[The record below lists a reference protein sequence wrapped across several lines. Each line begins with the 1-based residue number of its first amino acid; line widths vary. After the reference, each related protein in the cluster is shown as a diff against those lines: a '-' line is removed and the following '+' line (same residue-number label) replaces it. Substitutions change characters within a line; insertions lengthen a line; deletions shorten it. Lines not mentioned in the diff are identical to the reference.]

1 SEILDPQ
8 AGSFSPGPR
17 LKLARAGHTATVLDD
32 GRVLI
37 AGGRGDGSAELFDP
51 ASNRFTLTQN
61 KMTAGRRA
69 HSAVLL
75 GDGNVLLVGG
85 EQNAEH
91 NMESAEVFDAGTLPF
106 SPTAEPMVLPR
117 AHPALRLLPDGK
129 VQVIGG
135 DYDGSIE
142 VYDPATGRFGAA
154 AHLAPTADL
163 FSQQEMLSAQT
174 RGGFIDSVS
183 YRALKE
189 KRLLSEQL
197 KNRLTGFEEEKI
209 GRSQYATAEIA
220 GRDQAVVVGGVAD

>member
-1 SEILDPQ
+1 DGRVVIIGGDNLTGPVGETEMVDPFTHTVLVVAMLRTARTQHAATLLPDGRVLVTGGVGQAGLLDSSEILDPQ

-91 NMESAEVFDAGTLPF
+91 NMESAEVFDAGTLTL
-106 SPTAEPMVLPR
+106 SPNAEPM
-117 AHPALRLLPDGK
+117 G
-129 VQVIGG
+129 
-135 DYDGSIE
+135 
-142 VYDPATGRFGAA
+142 
-154 AHLAPTADL
+154 
-163 FSQQEMLSAQT
+163 
-174 RGGFIDSVS
+174 
-183 YRALKE
+183 
-189 KRLLSEQL
+189 
-197 KNRLTGFEEEKI
+197 
-209 GRSQYATAEIA
+209 
-220 GRDQAVVVGGVAD
+220 